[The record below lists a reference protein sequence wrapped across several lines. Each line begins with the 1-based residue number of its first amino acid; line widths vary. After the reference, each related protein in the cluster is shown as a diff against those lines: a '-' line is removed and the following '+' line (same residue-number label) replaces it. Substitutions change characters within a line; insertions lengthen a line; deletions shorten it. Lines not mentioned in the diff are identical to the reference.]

1 MFLKVFQNAHSVNLH
16 VDMLSILLFSILIIG
31 VECIKCNCAL
41 SKPLTRTT
49 TPINV
54 CCSRSIFVKFY
65 EPGKQIFL
73 DLSKCKVQIRPLS
86 IFSYPRNAY
95 HSKVYFQKMNIVCII
110 AQMFNFYIKS
120 LTSHKIHFTIHFI
133 FVQIFL

>member
-1 MFLKVFQNAHSVNLH
+1 MFLKVFQYAHSVNLH
-16 VDMLSILLFSILIIG
+16 VDMLSMLLFVILIIG

-49 TPINV
+49 TAINV
-54 CCSRSIFVKFY
+54 YCSRSIFVKFY

-86 IFSYPRNAY
+86 IFSYPR
-95 HSKVYFQKMNIVCII
+95 KCLPFQGISLKMNIVCIN
-110 AQMFNFYIKS
+110 AHLSSKRLMSQ
-120 LTSHKIHFTIHFI
+120 KIYFEFI
-133 FVQIFL
+133 F

>member
-1 MFLKVFQNAHSVNLH
+1 
-16 VDMLSILLFSILIIG
+16 MLSILLFSILIIG

-65 EPGKQIFL
+65 EPGKHIFL

-95 HSKVYFQKMNIVCII
+95 HSKVYFQKMNIVCIN
-110 AQMFNFYIKS
+110 AQMFNFNIKS
-120 LTSHKIHFTIHFI
+120 LMSHKIYFEFI
-133 FVQIFL
+133 LYLYKFFLKVSFVYIIIV